1 MVFHCLGHDDCI
13 VHGVLTSNNL
23 FDGTITTP
31 TESYYIEPA
40 SRYSSEL
47 TDNGIH
53 TIVYKTSDVH
63 MLPHQNEKPSK
74 NEPTQHYCASQR
86 LHEKLMNRKNKDLTE
101 APNLDLAN
109 QNIITEHVSNEKY
122 LSRNKRWVVDEVITI
137 FISYDFHCFAMYY
150 FGINPRC
157 LTC

>member
-1 MVFHCLGHDDCI
+1 MEFHCLGHDDCI

-137 FISYDFHCFAMYY
+137 FISYDFHCFALCH
-150 FGINPRC
+150 FDINPRC
-157 LTC
+157 LT